1 MALKIIDCTL
11 RDGSNAINFKFERD
25 LTKIILTGLEKA
37 GIRWIDMGHGLGL
50 GASKKSCKPA
60 SLSDEAYMELAKS
73 SLKKAKFGFFSWQ
86 NLEKKKIL
94 NLHPKKVWIF

>member
-1 MALKIIDCTL
+1 MSLRIIDCTL

-50 GASKKSCKPA
+50 GASKKSGKPA

-73 SLKKAKFGFFSWQ
+73 SLKKAKFGFFLGKIWR
-86 NLEKKKIL
+86 KKRY
-94 NLHPKKVWIF
+94 